1 MSQMNYDKMII
12 AICQQDEYHDIIA
25 DLNEQGFYVTI
36 LHSTGGF
43 LKRQSITIMI
53 GLHHER
59 LQEALDVL
67 KKYGEHTETHQ
78 KLVMSGT
85 MGHAYCSTTIPVPV
99 FCGGI
104 VLFVLDVE
112 RAERY

>member
-1 MSQMNYDKMII
+1 MII
-12 AICQQDEYHDIIA
+12 AICQQDGYHDLIA

-59 LQEALDVL
+59 LQEALVVL

-78 KLVMSGT
+78 KLVMSESIN
-85 MGHAYCSTTIPVPV
+85 HPYSPTTIPVPV
-99 FCGGI
+99 SCGGI
-104 VLFVLDVE
+104 VLFILNIE
-112 RAERY
+112 SAERY